1 MEIKP
6 FATKRG
12 PKSALKTQRLA
23 GEEAGRVRHV
33 SHPSRMNGGPSPTS
47 QPTSSDSNT
56 LYFHK
61 SHQGEYCFYCRVN
74 QEHKVWIQF
83 VHSFIRWNPG
93 V

>member
-23 GEEAGRVRHV
+23 GEEVGRVRHV

-61 SHQGEYCFYCRVN
+61 SHQGEYCFYYRVN
-74 QEHKVWIQF
+74 REHKV
-83 VHSFIRWNPG
+83 
-93 V
+93 